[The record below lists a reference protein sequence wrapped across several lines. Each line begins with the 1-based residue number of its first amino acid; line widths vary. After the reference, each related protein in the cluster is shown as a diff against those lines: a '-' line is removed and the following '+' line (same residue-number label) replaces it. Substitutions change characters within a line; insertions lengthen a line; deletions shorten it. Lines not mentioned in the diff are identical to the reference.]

1 MLSSG
6 SRLRGNRR
14 CKRESVLFVGT
25 QFSILYT
32 SQVNGVMV
40 CGEVVDMLGDNIAG
54 FDPLELVCAYKAV
67 IYDGGDSAPLSL
79 KRVCVVR
86 DSAHVGGSR
95 GVAEA
100 RSVVAGDVSFSW
112 GHCSNW

>member
-1 MLSSG
+1 
-6 SRLRGNRR
+6 
-14 CKRESVLFVGT
+14 
-25 QFSILYT
+25 
-32 SQVNGVMV
+32 MV